1 MTEKKKRRLP
11 DEHLAQAKIMV
22 VKHRKKKKCNYCFDR
37 GWIGVS
43 EENTLIPCQRCVDQ
57 DKAFEEWKTYVK
69 SIPSL
74 YEQFKDTLAEG
85 KEKKEDG
92 KQSEEE
98 KKKEAVREESKRFY
112 EKL

>member
-11 DEHLAQAKIMV
+11 DEHLEAAKKMV

-69 SIPSL
+69 ASPAL
-74 YEQFKDTLAEG
+74 YEQFKDTLE
-85 KEKKEDG
+85 EKKEAG
-92 KQSEEE
+92 AGAEKSAE
-98 KKKEAVREESKRFY
+98 KKGKEAIKEESKRFY
-112 EKL
+112 DKL